1 MRTAKIV
8 FFDVGGVLIDADLER
23 YISIGCALFQTS
35 PEALKR
41 EVSLRVPDLER
52 GRITSDIFWKQVGES
67 LWRTGEGRP
76 APAGACHGLWGNL
89 LKSTITIDPKV
100 KRICDLLIEAGTRI
114 GILSNV
120 ISEHASVLAELGL
133 YTPFE
138 VCVLSCRTGLRKP
151 DKEIYEFAAKSASL
165 APSQCLFVDD
175 VAVNAEAAR
184 RAGMDA
190 VVFSNAEMLCM
201 ELLNRKLLHL

>member
-1 MRTAKIV
+1 MHPAKIV
-8 FFDVGGVLIDADLER
+8 FFDVGGVLIDAELDR
-23 YISIGCALFQTS
+23 YIPICCALFQTS

-41 EVSLRVPDLER
+41 EVSVRVPDLER
-52 GRITSDIFWKQVGES
+52 GCITADIFWKEVGES

-76 APAGACHGLWGNL
+76 APSGSCHGLWGNL
-89 LKSTITIDPKV
+89 LKSTITVNPKV
-100 KRICDLLIEAGTRI
+100 KRICELLAEAGTRM

-151 DKEIYEFAAKSASL
+151 DKEIYDYAAKAASL
-165 APSQCLFVDD
+165 APSHCLFIDD
-175 VAVNAEAAR
+175 VAANAEAAR
-184 RAGMDA
+184 RAGMEA
-190 VVFSNAEMLCM
+190 ILFSNAEMLCM
-201 ELLNRKLLHL
+201 ELLNRKLLQI